1 MSGGFNMD
9 DYVGVNERILAFKE
23 KYPEGV
29 LQSEILTLTDKLV
42 VVKGLA
48 YKTPDDLRPGI
59 GHSSLAIPGATP
71 YTRGSEL
78 ENAETSAWGR
88 ALAALGFEVKRSVAS
103 RNEVESK
110 QGEAQNVVPMR
121 HNGNGNGTPA
131 APYRPSFAQEAPPPG
146 TALKVAKIF
155 TKTGTNKN
163 GKPYT
168 KWTIVTEDGQ
178 SFGTFSDTFGME
190 AARAKDKGLGV
201 LIEAH
206 RTQYGNDL
214 DNLTVVEAEREPVA
228 AGHASDGPPA
238 PFDPDDTIPF

>member
-42 VVKGLA
+42 VVKGHA
-48 YKTPDDLRPGI
+48 YKTPDDSRPGI

-110 QGEAQNVVPMR
+110 QSEANGQTNGNVVPMR
-121 HNGNGNGTPA
+121 QNGNGTPA
-131 APYRPSFAQEAPPPG
+131 APYRPNVPQEAPLAG
-146 TALKVAKIF
+146 AALKVAKLF
-155 TKTGTNKN
+155 TKSGTNKN
-163 GKPYT
+163 GNAYT
-168 KWTIVTEDGQ
+168 KWTIITEDGQ
-178 SFGTFSDTFGME
+178 SFGTFSDTFGIE
-190 AARAKDKGLGV
+190 AARAKDSGLAV
-201 LIEAH
+201 VIESH
-206 RTQYGNDL
+206 KSQYGNDL
-214 DNLTVVEAEREPVA
+214 DNLTVVEPAKEATPEPVA
-228 AGHASDGPPA
+228 AGD
-238 PFDPDDTIPF
+238 FDPDSIPF